1 MDKRSCLLKKMLRI
15 KKEALLNKIKE
26 INASINYINW
36 KENFYKDVLDGN
48 LEYVS
53 NLIIE

>member
-1 MDKRSCLLKKMLRI
+1 MLRI